1 MRQLFIQVPQ
11 GYGDK
16 VVELTQEYQGV
27 NLVHFAGKDADN
39 VVDFAIV
46 CISNRQIE
54 DFLSELESVPDTHIT
69 FLPQGALALHPPASE
84 APKQVTNV
92 KERSPLEIFLAGLQ
106 SVGSW
111 RGFLSYAV
119 VGGIVVWIGL
129 YTNTIYLLVAAM
141 LIAPYAGPA
150 MNVAIATSRGDRTL
164 LWRSIVRY
172 FSALAVTIA
181 VTCLLSWIS
190 QQQIAT
196 PLMVDNSQLS
206 AAAVL
211 LPLTAGAAG
220 ALNLVQSERSS
231 LVPGASIGMLVAASL
246 APPAGIAGM
255 AIAIGRWDMVISGIF
270 LLLLQLAAINLSA
283 TLVFRLYGL
292 SSQGARYQR
301 GKPWVLPASL
311 AVTGIALAALLG
323 WQFSSTPDF
332 QRSSQAQRANSI
344 VQEVVDNSDLADLV
358 EANVRFTRS
367 QQPDGNTLLSVIYVQ
382 PQNGVTATSTE
393 IQQRLTEEIQSRILA
408 EGFNVT
414 PLVDVN
420 VLEEPNG

>member
-16 VVELTQEYQGV
+16 VVELTQEHQGV
-27 NLVHFAGKDADN
+27 NLVHFEGKDADN

-84 APKQVTNV
+84 APQQVTNV

-190 QQQIAT
+190 QQEIAT
-196 PLMVDNSQLS
+196 PLMVDNSQIS

-220 ALNLVQSERSS
+220 ALNLVQSDRSS

-323 WQFSSTPDF
+323 WQFSSTPEF

-420 VLEEPNG
+420 VLEEPTS

>member
-16 VVELTQEYQGV
+16 VVELTQEHQGV
-27 NLVHFAGKDADN
+27 NLVHFEGKDADN

-84 APKQVTNV
+84 APQQVTNV

-141 LIAPYAGPA
+141 LIAPYAGTA

-190 QQQIAT
+190 QQEIAT
-196 PLMVDNSQLS
+196 PLMVDNSQIS

-220 ALNLVQSERSS
+220 ALNLVQSDRSS

-323 WQFSSTPDF
+323 WQFSSTPEF

-420 VLEEPNG
+420 VLEEPTS

>member
-16 VVELTQEYQGV
+16 VVELTQEHQGV
-27 NLVHFAGKDADN
+27 NLVHFEGKDADN

-129 YTNTIYLLVAAM
+129 YTNTIYLLVAA
-141 LIAPYAGPA
+141 
-150 MNVAIATSRGDRTL
+150 
-164 LWRSIVRY
+164 
-172 FSALAVTIA
+172 
-181 VTCLLSWIS
+181 
-190 QQQIAT
+190 
-196 PLMVDNSQLS
+196 
-206 AAAVL
+206 
-211 LPLTAGAAG
+211 
-220 ALNLVQSERSS
+220 
-231 LVPGASIGMLVAASL
+231 SL

-323 WQFSSTPDF
+323 WQFSSTPEF